1 MAFDYAHT
9 AGGAEAP
16 FGSRLRFPVDRR

>member
-1 MAFDYAHT
+1 MAFDHAHT

-16 FGSRLRFPVDRR
+16 FGSGLRFPVDRR